1 MTNEY
6 HSEWLKKKNEAK
18 PLDLG
23 LYGVVL
29 EKLLS
34 STASGAL
41 EVVSEKFELAPL
53 GNK

>member
-1 MTNEY
+1 MNIIQNGFRKENEP
-6 HSEWLKKKNEAK
+6 K

-29 EKLLS
+29 KELLS

-41 EVVSEKFELAPL
+41 EVVSKKLELAPL

>member
-1 MTNEY
+1 MII
-6 HSEWLKKKNEAK
+6 SFRMAFRKKNEPK
-18 PLDLG
+18 PLD

-34 STASGAL
+34 STTSGAL
-41 EVVSEKFELAPL
+41 EVVSEKLELAPL

>member
-1 MTNEY
+1 MNIIQNGFR
-6 HSEWLKKKNEAK
+6 KKNEPK

-23 LYGVVL
+23 LYGVIL

-41 EVVSEKFELAPL
+41 EVVSKKLELAPL